1 MNRIGGRILGVI
13 LGGILGGPIG
23 AVLGFIVGYLFDSGK
38 FMSWLTG
45 GASAG
50 RASASTVQTVFFNST
65 FSVMGHLAKADG
77 HVTEAEIKAAKA
89 VMDRM
94 SLDQAA
100 RQRAIE
106 AFNLGKSSEFNL
118 DATLTE
124 LKRTCWFKP
133 TLLRFFLE
141 TQIQI
146 AFADGHTISAS
157 EQAVLTRICQHLG
170 ISNFD
175 FSGFA
180 SQYRAQQNYS
190 RYQQGGQQSNQNY
203 QQYQRAQSFSRLDEA
218 YKVIG
223 VAKTATDAEVK
234 KAYRKLMSENHP
246 DRLIAKGVPQEM
258 IKMATERTQQI
269 QKAYEDICRSRGKKK

>member
-13 LGGILGGPIG
+13 IGGIFGGPIG
-23 AVLGFIVGYLFDSGK
+23 AVLGFIIGYLFDSGK
-38 FMSWLTG
+38 LLSWLTG

-50 RASASTVQTVFFNST
+50 RANASTVQAVFFNST

-77 HVTEAEIKAAKA
+77 HVTQAEIKAARA

-94 SLDQAA
+94 SLDQQA
-100 RQRAIE
+100 RQRAID

-141 TQIQI
+141 TQVQI
-146 AFADGHTISAS
+146 AFADGHTISPS

-175 FSGFA
+175 FSGYA
-180 SQYRAQQNYS
+180 NQYRAQQNYS

-223 VAKTATDAEVK
+223 VPKTATDAEVK

-269 QKAYEDICRSRGKKK
+269 QKAYEDIRRSRGKKK